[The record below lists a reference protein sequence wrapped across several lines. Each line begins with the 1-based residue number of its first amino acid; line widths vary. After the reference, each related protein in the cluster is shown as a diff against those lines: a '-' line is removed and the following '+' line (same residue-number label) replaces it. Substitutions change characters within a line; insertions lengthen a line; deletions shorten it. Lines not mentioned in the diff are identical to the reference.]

1 MQDRKRRERNTKSKA
16 EKAREMMTKEH
27 EEFEVKKQVMA
38 EEEKEKVKQKLREMS
53 DNRTKAKKE
62 REKKA
67 REWKRRMS
75 NINGKVYLYKRF
87 EDDFKKAQLPEIK
100 EKEKILKTKKDL

>member
-1 MQDRKRRERNTKSKA
+1 MI
-16 EKAREMMTKEH
+16 KEH
-27 EEFEVKKQVMA
+27 EDFEVKKQA
-38 EEEKEKVKQKLREMS
+38 RTEEEKERIKQKLREMN

-67 REWKRRMS
+67 KEWKRRMS
-75 NINGKVYLYKRF
+75 NINSKAYLYKRF

-100 EKEKILKTKKDL
+100 EKEKILKNK